1 MKMYKNV
8 NSKWITEKT
17 YTKKVN
23 FMFTDNAQVNINCLM
38 LACQYGCDLR
48 TVSKA
53 IERISC

>member
-1 MKMYKNV
+1 
-8 NSKWITEKT
+8 
-17 YTKKVN
+17 
-23 FMFTDNAQVNINCLM
+23 MFTDNAQVNINCLM